1 MHGLRIPTKSA
12 GDAGLMSA
20 TTAVAVVPDELLTG
34 IKGAS
39 VLSWLQASRPLRP
52 FLLVVIGIAV
62 FVILVLVFDFWRLE
76 ILALGFR

>member
-20 TTAVAVVPDELLTG
+20 TTAVAVVSDELLTG

-39 VLSWLQASRPLRP
+39 SRPVRR
-52 FLLVVIGIAV
+52 I
-62 FVILVLVFDFWRLE
+62 VLV
-76 ILALGFR
+76 AG